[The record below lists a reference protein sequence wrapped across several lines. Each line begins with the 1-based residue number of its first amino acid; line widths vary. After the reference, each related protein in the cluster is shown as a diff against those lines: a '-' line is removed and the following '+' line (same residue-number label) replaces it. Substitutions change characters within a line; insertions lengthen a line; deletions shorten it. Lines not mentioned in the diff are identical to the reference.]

1 MLKEAKESFEE
12 ALFLMS
18 LPNAPPLYS
27 SNKGGVLL
35 GLGLVLERQ
44 GNEREGNKTYF

>member
-12 ALFLMS
+12 SLFLMEQ
-18 LPNAPPLYS
+18 PNAPPLYS

-35 GLGLVLERQ
+35 GIGLVMERQ
-44 GNEREGNKTYF
+44 GKEREGEL